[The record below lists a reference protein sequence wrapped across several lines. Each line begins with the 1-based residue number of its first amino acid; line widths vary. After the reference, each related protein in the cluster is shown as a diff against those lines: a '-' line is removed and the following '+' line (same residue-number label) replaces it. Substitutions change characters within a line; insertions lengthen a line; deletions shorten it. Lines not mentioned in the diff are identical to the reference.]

1 MKLLPFPENIQ
12 TYDYDCGA
20 KALQSVLIYYG
31 LDVREDII
39 IQAAHTTKSGTNPQA
54 IVAVA
59 KKYKLKA
66 VAGEMTISEVKEYI
80 DRKIPVI
87 LALQAW
93 TRKEKVDWI
102 NDWQDGHYVVA
113 IGYDN
118 DRIIFADPASIQ
130 RTYLSYDE
138 SKKRWHDIDNR
149 GKKYYH
155 LGIAIFG
162 SKPKFKDDQLIH
174 MD

>member
-1 MKLLPFPENIQ
+1 MKLLPFPDNIQ

-31 LDVREDII
+31 IEVREDALMKIV
-39 IQAAHTTKSGTNPQA
+39 HTTKSGTNPQN
-54 IVAVA
+54 IVAAA
-59 KKYKLKA
+59 KKYKLEA
-66 VAGEMTISEVKEYI
+66 TASEMNIFDVKGCI
-80 DRKIPVI
+80 DREIPVI

-93 TRKEKVDWI
+93 TRKKKIDWI

-113 IGYDN
+113 IGYDS
-118 DRIIFADPASIQ
+118 DRIIFADPASVQ

-138 SKKRWHDIDNR
+138 SKKRWHDVDNR
-149 GKKYYH
+149 GKKYDH
-155 LGIAIFG
+155 LGIVIFG
-162 SKPKFKDDQLIH
+162 KKPKFKDDQLIH